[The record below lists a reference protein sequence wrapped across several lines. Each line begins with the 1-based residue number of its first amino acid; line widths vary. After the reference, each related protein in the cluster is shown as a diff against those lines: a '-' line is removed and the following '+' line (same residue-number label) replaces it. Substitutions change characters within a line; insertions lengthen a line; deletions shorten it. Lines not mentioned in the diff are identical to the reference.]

1 MSHQRTNK
9 KIPTIEEIQK
19 EFEDFVKRKYGGT
32 VNFTMAQARPD
43 TTTTD
48 DTSTSPPEEKTFDL
62 KFDLK
67 PKEVKQYLD
76 RYVIKQDDA
85 KKALAIAVCDH
96 YNHVREVHENPKAAD
111 TDYSKQ
117 NIVMLGPTGVGKT
130 YLIRHIAKLI
140 GVPFVKADATRFS
153 ETGYVGANVDDMI
166 RDLVTQADD
175 DIELAQYGII
185 YLDEV
190 DKIATPPNIIGRDVS
205 GRGVQIGLLKLME
218 ETEVDL
224 RAGYDA
230 ASQMQAMME
239 FQQKGKV
246 EKRII
251 NTRHILFII
260 SGAFNGL
267 VEIIN
272 KRMNQSTIGFN
283 ATVKSQT
290 ELEDP
295 FQFVTPQDFI
305 EFGFEPELIGRLPVH
320 VICQNL
326 SADDLY
332 YILKHS
338 EGSIVRQ
345 YERAFGAYGI
355 EVVFSDAGLHQI
367 AESAHAQETGARALM
382 TVCDAGLHQIAE
394 GAYAQE
400 TGARALMTV
409 CEKTLREYK
418 FELPSSSIRE
428 FVVTEA
434 VVEDPVG
441 ELQRI
446 LEDADYNVR
455 QIVMRERVRRYEEN
469 FQIEHQ
475 MQIQFDDE
483 ATELLCQQAIDQ
495 DRAPKEI
502 CEELLQSY
510 QHGLNLIR
518 QNTGQS
524 VFTFT
529 KAVVD
534 NPDVMLERWIRD
546 SYAAKSK
553 EEGKASEGD
562 L

>member
-1 MSHQRTNK
+1 MSNQRINK
-9 KIPTIEEIQK
+9 KIPTIDEIQK
-19 EFEDFVKRKYGGT
+19 EFEDFVKGKYGGT
-32 VNFTMAQARPD
+32 VNFTMSQAKQT

-48 DTSTSPPEEKTFDL
+48 DTSTATPEKKTFDL

-96 YNHVREVHENPKAAD
+96 YNHVREVHENPKIAD

-117 NIVMLGPTGVGKT
+117 NVVMLGPTGVGKT

-239 FQQKGKV
+239 FQQKGVV

-267 VEIIN
+267 KGIIN
-272 KRMNQSTIGFN
+272 KRMNQSSIGFN

-290 ELEDP
+290 ELEHP

-320 VICQNL
+320 VVCQNL
-326 SADDLY
+326 AADDLY
-332 YILKHS
+332 HILKHS

-345 YERAFGAYGI
+345 YERAFKAYGI
-355 EVVFSDAGLHQI
+355 EVLFSDKGLH
-367 AESAHAQETGARALM
+367 R
-382 TVCDAGLHQIAE
+382 IAE

-418 FELPSSSIRE
+418 FELPSSNIRE
-428 FVVTEA
+428 FVVTEK
-434 VVEDPVG
+434 VVKDPVG
-441 ELQRI
+441 ELQRA
-446 LEDADYNVR
+446 LEDVDYNR
-455 QIVMRERVRRYEEN
+455 QIVMCERIRRYEAN
-469 FQIEHQ
+469 FQREHQ
-475 MQIQFDDE
+475 MQIQFDEE
-483 ATELLCQQAIDQ
+483 ATELLCQEAIDQ
-495 DRAPKEI
+495 GRGPEEI

-524 VFTFT
+524 TFTFT

-534 NPDVMLERWIRD
+534 NPDAMLELWIRE

-553 EEGKASEGD
+553 EEGKEPESGA
-562 L
+562 

>member
-1 MSHQRTNK
+1 MSNQRLNK
-9 KIPTIEEIQK
+9 KIPTIDEIQK

-32 VNFTMAQARPD
+32 VNFTMSQVKPN

-48 DTSTSPPEEKTFDL
+48 DAAAAPEQKSFDL

-111 TDYSKQ
+111 PDYSKQ
-117 NIVMLGPTGVGKT
+117 NVVMLGPTGVGKT

-246 EKRII
+246 EKRVI

-267 VEIIN
+267 KEIIN
-272 KRMNQSTIGFN
+272 KRMNQSSIGFN
-283 ATVKSQT
+283 TAVKSQA
-290 ELEDP
+290 ELGDS

-305 EFGFEPELIGRLPVH
+305 EFGFEPEFIGRLPVH
-320 VICQNL
+320 VVCQNL
-326 SADDLY
+326 AAADLY

-355 EVVFSDAGLHQI
+355 EVLFSEAGLH
-367 AESAHAQETGARALM
+367 R
-382 TVCDAGLHQIAE
+382 IAE
-394 GAYAQE
+394 GAYIQE

-418 FELPSSSIRE
+418 FELPSSNIRE
-428 FVVTEA
+428 FVVTEK
-434 VVEDPVG
+434 VVEDPLG

-446 LEDADYNVR
+446 LEDEDYNLH
-455 QIVMRERVRRYEEN
+455 IVMSERVRRYEED
-469 FQIEHQ
+469 FQREHQ

-483 ATELLCQQAIDQ
+483 ATERLCQKAIAQ
-495 DRAPKEI
+495 ERAPKEI

-510 QHGLNLIR
+510 QHGLNLIK

-524 VFTFT
+524 TFTFT
-529 KAVVD
+529 KAVVE
-534 NPDVMLERWIRD
+534 NPDLVLERWIRE

-553 EEGKASEGD
+553 EVGKASEGD
-562 L
+562 F